1 MPIELDHYILAVS
14 DRAKSLAFYTQIVGL
29 QHDGE
34 DGSFS
39 RLRVT
44 SSLVILIAPWGT
56 SGGEHLAF
64 SMSKPEFDAAFERV
78 VASGM
83 EFGDSF
89 DSVGNMRGPGNESGS
104 QGMGKAV
111 YFFDP
116 DEHLIEIRHYE
127 DER

>member
-1 MPIELDHYILAVS
+1 MS
-14 DRAKSLAFYTQIVGL
+14 DRSKSLQFYTQILGL
-29 QHDGE
+29 RHDGE

-44 SSLVILIAPWGT
+44 PSFVILLAPWGT

-64 SMSKPEFDAAFERV
+64 SMTKAEFDEAFERV
-78 VASGM
+78 KASGI

-89 DSVGNMRGPGNESGS
+89 DSVGNMRGPGDESGS
-104 QGMGKAV
+104 QGIGKAV

-116 DEHLIEIRHYE
+116 DEHLIEIRHYPNAV
-127 DER
+127 